1 MFPTKSLSRF
11 LVDAGAAQGLVAVAG
26 VLLGGKIR
34 GPGSQLCGRFH
45 GPAQMLL
52 GSVCWVMHGG
62 AFTNIKDIGIF
73 WMG

>member
-1 MFPTKSLSRF
+1 M
-11 LVDAGAAQGLVAVAG
+11 AG

-34 GPGSQLCGRFH
+34 GPGSQLRGRFH

-62 AFTNIKDIGIF
+62 AFTNNKGHWYFLDGLNDEIGPF
-73 WMG
+73 WMIGVE